1 MKLPL
6 NWLKEYVTYNI
17 SPEEIA
23 ENLTIIGLEVE
34 SISEIGMIAGVIVGE
49 IQKISKHPNADTLK
63 IVIVFDGTNK
73 YKISCGAPNI
83 CVGQKI
89 FFATPGTKL
98 PDENSPEK
106 FYLIKESKIRGELS
120 QGMICSEKE
129 LGLGENHDGIMVL
142 PKDFKLGDPISKYYG
157 EIVMELD
164 ITPNRVDCLSITGI
178 ARDLSARIDKEFKFK
193 YTNNHPNSKQYK
205 NNIQILDENI
215 CSRYTGVII
224 DNISIA
230 ESPDWLKRRLISIG
244 ERPINNLVDI
254 TNYVMFEIG
263 QPLHAFDLDKINE
276 EKIYVRNSKKGEEI
290 KTLDGNKRILDS
302 HSIVIADN
310 KSAIGL
316 AGIMGGK
323 NSEIDIKTNSIF
335 LESANFNPSII
346 RNTSKLLSLQT
357 GASIRFER
365 NLNPELT
372 IYGLSRALDL
382 ILEICGGKTR
392 SGILDNY
399 NNKVIRK
406 TIILDKKRLCK
417 ILGLE
422 IDNEIISKTLNS
434 LNFSYDFDKLKDIW
448 KVETPF
454 WRSDITLPED
464 LYEEI
469 ARIVGYDS
477 IPLKFISG
485 EIPKWEPNKLFE
497 YKNTLTDLLVGSGM
511 YETISYSAI
520 SEEMLGILPDY
531 VNNRKNISITNPI
544 SNEHAYLRKS
554 LIPSIIMTASRNTN
568 NWKKPI
574 RIFETGN
581 VFFQS
586 DQKIQEQSYSAGLLT
601 GVSENSH
608 WDITPREVDYFDGK
622 GIIDYLS
629 SKLRF
634 NYFLSPYNDAIYTKG
649 KSVRIHDTKN
659 ETTFGYL
666 GMISEDMIEKLN
678 FNTSSVVI
686 FELFLEE
693 LYKSSNDLVYKD
705 FSQFPLAHRDLSLLI
720 DTNVNFEDIK
730 NIAFSEKFVI
740 DCNVFDVYQGD
751 NLPEG
756 KIGIAV
762 RIYYQSNEGTLSWKN
777 LQQIEKKILIQFEK
791 KLGIK
796 IRE

>member
-73 YKISCGAPNI
+73 YKIICGAPNI

-193 YTNNHPNSKQYK
+193 YTNNHPNSKRYK

-357 GASIRFER
+357 EASIRFER

-392 SGILDNY
+392 SGLLDNY

>member
-73 YKISCGAPNI
+73 YKIICGAPNI

-193 YTNNHPNSKQYK
+193 YTNNHPNSKRYK

>member
-73 YKISCGAPNI
+73 YKIICGAPNI

-193 YTNNHPNSKQYK
+193 YTNNHPNSKRYK

-357 GASIRFER
+357 EASIRFER

-392 SGILDNY
+392 SGLLDNY

-659 ETTFGYL
+659 EITFGYL

>member
-73 YKISCGAPNI
+73 YKIICGAPNI

-193 YTNNHPNSKQYK
+193 YTNNHPNSKRYK

-382 ILEICGGKTR
+382 ILEICGGKIR

-740 DCNVFDVYQGD
+740 DCNVFDIYQGD

>member
-6 NWLKEYVTYNI
+6 NWLKEYVTYNM

-73 YKISCGAPNI
+73 YKIICGAPNI

-193 YTNNHPNSKQYK
+193 YTNNHPNSKRYK
-205 NNIQILDENI
+205 NIIQILDENI

-224 DNISIA
+224 DNISIS

-357 GASIRFER
+357 EASIRFER

-392 SGILDNY
+392 SGLLDNY

>member
-73 YKISCGAPNI
+73 YKIICGAPNI

-120 QGMICSEKE
+120 QGMICAEKE

-193 YTNNHPNSKQYK
+193 YTNNHPNSKRYK

-357 GASIRFER
+357 EASIRFER

-392 SGILDNY
+392 SGLLDNY

-693 LYKSSNDLVYKD
+693 LYKSSNDLIYKD

>member
-73 YKISCGAPNI
+73 YKIICGAPNI

-106 FYLIKESKIRGELS
+106 FYLLKESKIRGELS

-193 YTNNHPNSKQYK
+193 YTNNHPNSKRYK

>member
-73 YKISCGAPNI
+73 YKIICGAPNI

-193 YTNNHPNSKQYK
+193 YTNNHPNSKRYK

-224 DNISIA
+224 DNISIS

-357 GASIRFER
+357 EASIRFER

-392 SGILDNY
+392 SGLLDNY

-659 ETTFGYL
+659 EITFGYL

>member
-6 NWLKEYVTYNI
+6 NWLKEYVTYNM

-73 YKISCGAPNI
+73 YKIICGAPNI

-193 YTNNHPNSKQYK
+193 YTNNHPNSKRYK

-357 GASIRFER
+357 EASIRFER

-497 YKNTLTDLLVGSGM
+497 YKNTLTDLLVGSGL

>member
-1 MKLPL
+1 
-6 NWLKEYVTYNI
+6 
-17 SPEEIA
+17 
-23 ENLTIIGLEVE
+23 
-34 SISEIGMIAGVIVGE
+34 
-49 IQKISKHPNADTLK
+49 
-63 IVIVFDGTNK
+63 
-73 YKISCGAPNI
+73 
-83 CVGQKI
+83 
-89 FFATPGTKL
+89 
-98 PDENSPEK
+98 
-106 FYLIKESKIRGELS
+106 
-120 QGMICSEKE
+120 
-129 LGLGENHDGIMVL
+129 
-142 PKDFKLGDPISKYYG
+142 
-157 EIVMELD
+157 
-164 ITPNRVDCLSITGI
+164 
-178 ARDLSARIDKEFKFK
+178 
-193 YTNNHPNSKQYK
+193 
-205 NNIQILDENI
+205 
-215 CSRYTGVII
+215 
-224 DNISIA
+224 
-230 ESPDWLKRRLISIG
+230 
-244 ERPINNLVDI
+244 
-254 TNYVMFEIG
+254 
-263 QPLHAFDLDKINE
+263 
-276 EKIYVRNSKKGEEI
+276 
-290 KTLDGNKRILDS
+290 
-302 HSIVIADN
+302 
-310 KSAIGL
+310 
-316 AGIMGGK
+316 
-323 NSEIDIKTNSIF
+323 
-335 LESANFNPSII
+335 
-346 RNTSKLLSLQT
+346 
-357 GASIRFER
+357 
-365 NLNPELT
+365 
-372 IYGLSRALDL
+372 
-382 ILEICGGKTR
+382 
-392 SGILDNY
+392 
-399 NNKVIRK
+399 
-406 TIILDKKRLCK
+406 
-417 ILGLE
+417 
-422 IDNEIISKTLNS
+422 
-434 LNFSYDFDKLKDIW
+434 
-448 KVETPF
+448 
-454 WRSDITLPED
+454 
-464 LYEEI
+464 
-469 ARIVGYDS
+469 
-477 IPLKFISG
+477 
-485 EIPKWEPNKLFE
+485 
-497 YKNTLTDLLVGSGM
+497 M

>member
-73 YKISCGAPNI
+73 YKIICGAPNI

-193 YTNNHPNSKQYK
+193 YTNNHPNSKRYK

-357 GASIRFER
+357 EASIRFER

>member
-73 YKISCGAPNI
+73 YKIICGAPNI